1 MSELFR
7 LIGVF
12 NADGGFVGE
21 LKYGLNKLLNRSH
34 CSLCDITHSGISEKK
49 EMKQCRNTSPISFE
63 LIHRNEQPLELEAIT
78 LGNAP
83 CVAGQ
88 TIDGFHILISR
99 DELER
104 CSGDVQQFS
113 ELLDQKITALSQHLR
128 DSNHSSQ
135 KYLS

>member
-1 MSELFR
+1 M
-7 LIGVF
+7 
-12 NADGGFVGE
+12 
-21 LKYGLNKLLNRSH
+21 
-34 CSLCDITHSGISEKK
+34 
-49 EMKQCRNTSPISFE
+49 
-63 LIHRNEQPLELEAIT
+63 IHQNEQPLELEAIT